1 MLVQSVRLRAVECT
15 LQSVR
20 RNLPHMILHRH
31 AMCQQYDLLSNLI
44 ITTTI
49 TSNWCC
55 DYVDARNI
63 CVTVLSW
70 FREYMKRY
78 VGLIL

>member
-1 MLVQSVRLRAVECT
+1 MHVQSVRLRAVECT

-44 ITTTI
+44 MLLY
-49 TSNWCC
+49 
-55 DYVDARNI
+55 DYHHQQL
-63 CVTVLSW
+63 VL
-70 FREYMKRY
+70 
-78 VGLIL
+78 